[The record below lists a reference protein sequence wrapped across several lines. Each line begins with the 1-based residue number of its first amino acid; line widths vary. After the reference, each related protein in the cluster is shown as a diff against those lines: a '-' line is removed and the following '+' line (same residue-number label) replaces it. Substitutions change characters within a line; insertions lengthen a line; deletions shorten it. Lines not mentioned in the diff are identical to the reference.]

1 MELAEEN
8 TFARRTCGSVLRW
21 RWACGRI
28 VLAGALGLVA
38 ESSFLWAQA
47 AGGFAGAA
55 EPSTEAAGEWRA
67 APADPSPESGFG
79 PADGADAEVGLL
91 AGEELEASD
100 ATAATSGGG
109 SAGGGGVGLPPTQS
123 PAASGGTGPAQP
135 NSGASGQYVRAQDSR
150 MPQGGQVWREYD
162 LRPYLRRVQGLENP
176 QQPLV
181 DWILR
186 ETGTDRWFGSTA
198 GLLSVEQDKLRV
210 YHVPEVQAI
219 VAGVVDRY
227 VHPDLPGYAVSARL
241 VTVESVNWR
250 AAALPMLE
258 PVRVE
263 TPGVEAWLMS
273 RENLAVLVAQLRQR
287 VDFQEHGSASVE
299 IVHGQSHEIAR
310 WLPRSYPQGVQLT
323 PGRYP
328 GYQVQMGQIREGYS
342 LRISPLVA
350 SDAQSVEVM
359 VNCQADQIEKFSP
372 LTLDLPV
379 QPGAPTGR
387 VQTEVPQVASW
398 RLNERFR
405 WPLDRVLLVS
415 RGVVAMPGL
424 PGNATIFDRVIPAEA
439 PRADVVLVMDCHRV
453 GNADATAAPLSP
465 QRVSRLNYHGRY

>member
-1 MELAEEN
+1 
-8 TFARRTCGSVLRW
+8 
-21 RWACGRI
+21 
-28 VLAGALGLVA
+28 
-38 ESSFLWAQA
+38 
-47 AGGFAGAA
+47 
-55 EPSTEAAGEWRA
+55 
-67 APADPSPESGFG
+67 
-79 PADGADAEVGLL
+79 
-91 AGEELEASD
+91 
-100 ATAATSGGG
+100 
-109 SAGGGGVGLPPTQS
+109 
-123 PAASGGTGPAQP
+123 
-135 NSGASGQYVRAQDSR
+135 VRAQDSR

-372 LTLDLPV
+372 LALDLPA

-439 PRADVVLVMDCHRV
+439 PRADVVLVMDYHRV
-453 GNADATAAPLSP
+453 GNADATSAPLSP